1 MGIVRSRKDRLK
13 EQAEHAGKE
22 HYKIFYKD
30 QSGNKITVFD
40 FWAENKDKARDELE
54 VYKMKK
60 RLVDPDDAREY
71 FYSGVGGWI
80 SDLGNGME
88 EEFDD
93 MESMMHRDMSTESV
107 WEKICDFFR
116 SAKWWLRDMKY
127 AFADFWFWYRHYDKR
142 TNKSHMRSESWNL
155 DSTLLDMLEFNIP
168 IIIED
173 KNGVPN
179 DFCVMARKKLH
190 ENDENF
196 DIEKSLRAN
205 PNSNDE
211 ELKLAEE
218 MWNEELGRCLLHI
231 RLYRYYSDHG
241 MVDASEKEYVEID
254 KQYKD
259 TIPYVPGTDKEI
271 DYLKISGMIQR
282 EWNAIWD
289 WWKKYGQMCWT

>member
-1 MGIVRSRKDRLK
+1 MGIVRSRQDRLK
-13 EQAEHAGKE
+13 EQAEHAGKD
-22 HYKIFYKD
+22 HYKIYYKD
-30 QSGNKITVFD
+30 GSGNKVAVFD
-40 FWAENKDKARDELE
+40 FWAEDKNKARDELE

-60 RLVDPDDAREY
+60 RLVDPDDAKEY
-71 FYSGVGGWI
+71 FYGRVGGWI

-116 SAKWWLRDMKY
+116 PAKWWLRDMKY
-127 AFADFWFWYRHYDKR
+127 AFVDFWFWYRHYDKR

-155 DSTLLDMLEFNIP
+155 DSTLLDALEFNIP
-168 IIIED
+168 IIIAD

-179 DFCVMARKKLH
+179 DFCVTARRKLH
-190 ENDENF
+190 ENDANF

-205 PNSNDE
+205 PNSNEE
-211 ELKLAEE
+211 ELALAEK
-218 MWNEELGRCLLHI
+218 MWNEELERCLQHI

-241 MVDASEKEYVEID
+241 IVDPSDKEYAEID
-254 KQYKD
+254 RLYGN
-259 TIPYVPGTDKEI
+259 TIPYVSGTDKEI
-271 DYLKISGMIQR
+271 DYPKISDMVQR